1 MATTT
6 TFQHNHPISLV
17 VDDDDDEN
25 IALSNYLTKSFQVT
39 QSTLYLV
46 ILL

>member
-6 TFQHNHPISLV
+6 TIQHNHSISLV
-17 VDDDDDEN
+17 VDDDDEN

>member
-6 TFQHNHPISLV
+6 TIQHNHPISLV
-17 VDDDDDEN
+17 VDDDDEN